1 MRLFVGGFPYTT
13 TEEDLQTMFAAKGT
27 VTSVSLVRERD
38 TDRPRGFGFVDM
50 PNDEEAKM
58 AIQALHGQDMGG
70 RNITVNEAKP
80 REANRGR
87 F

>member
-1 MRLFVGGFPYTT
+1 MRLFVGGFPYST
-13 TEEDLQTMFAAKGT
+13 TEEDLQTMFAANGT

-50 PNDEEAKM
+50 PNDEEAKT

>member
-1 MRLFVGGFPYTT
+1 
-13 TEEDLQTMFAAKGT
+13 MFAAKGT

-50 PNDEEAKM
+50 PNDEEAKI